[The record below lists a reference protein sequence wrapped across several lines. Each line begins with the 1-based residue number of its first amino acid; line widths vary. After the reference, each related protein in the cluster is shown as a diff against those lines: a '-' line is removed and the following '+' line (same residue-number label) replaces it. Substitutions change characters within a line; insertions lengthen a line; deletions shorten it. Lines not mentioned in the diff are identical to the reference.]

1 MQVILLKDVAKVGR
15 KNEVKNV
22 ADGYGR
28 NFLVGRGLA
37 VVATPDAL
45 AKLKVQLSQ
54 NKAHMEI
61 QHTLLAK
68 SLEIF
73 KDLKINI
80 KAKASPEG
88 HLFAGLKA
96 EDIAA
101 AVKKEAKIELDPEW
115 LVMPKPIKVT
125 GEHAITIKA
134 GDLSGPLHLVI
145 TKE

>member
-15 KNEVKNV
+15 RNEVKNV

-45 AKLKVQLSQ
+45 ARLKTQLSQ

-68 SLEIF
+68 SLETL
-73 KDLKINI
+73 KDLKITVKV
-80 KAKASPEG
+80 KADKDG
-88 HLFAGLKA
+88 HLFAGLRPDVIV
-96 EDIAA
+96 E
-101 AVKKEAKIELDPEW
+101 AVKKEAKIELDSEW
-115 LVMPKPIKVT
+115 LVMDKPIKMT
-125 GEHAITIKA
+125 GDHTIEIKA
-134 GDLSGPLHLVI
+134 GDLLGPLQLVVV
-145 TKE
+145 KE

>member
-28 NFLVGRGLA
+28 NFLIGRGLA
-37 VVATPDAL
+37 VLATPDSL
-45 AKLKVQLSQ
+45 AKLKAQLSQ
-54 NKAHMEI
+54 SKVQMDI
-61 QHTLLAK
+61 QHTLLTK
-68 SLEIF
+68 SLEIL

-80 KAKASPEG
+80 KAKASAEG

-101 AVKKEAKIELDPEW
+101 AVKKEAKIDLDPEW
-115 LVMPKPIKVT
+115 LVMDKSIKIT
-125 GEHAITIKA
+125 GDHTIEIKA
-134 GDLSGPLHLVI
+134 GDLSGLLQILVI
-145 TKE
+145 KE